1 MARGGDLSNVEAA
14 LVSRLTPEEL
24 KKMPRLKFIQAVT
37 AGLDHLPWEHIPPHV
52 VAAGN
57 AGSNADVIA
66 EFALALPLAS
76 YKRIIQYSEKMKRG
90 DYRRDVAIPLLSGRK
105 VAVLGLG
112 EIGTRVAR
120 ALAALGLRCGGF
132 SRTPE
137 RARGASPTASRRP
150 CAAPPPPSARC
161 R

>member
-14 LVSRLTPEEL
+14 LVSRLTPDEL
-24 KKMPRLKFIQAVT
+24 RKMPRLRFIQAVT

-57 AGSNADVIA
+57 AGSNADAVA
-66 EFALALPLAS
+66 EFALALLLAP
-76 YKRIIQYSEKMKRG
+76 YKRVTQYSEKMKRG

-120 ALAALGLRCGGF
+120 ALAALGLRCGA
-132 SRTPE
+132 SR
-137 RARGASPTASRRP
+137 RAPKRGLAASPTASRRL
-150 CAAPPPPSARC
+150 CAAPFARC